1 MDKID
6 IEKMRHN
13 ENANKNKKQAGDFSP
28 VDEKTIDQKNKK
40 QKTRWATSSSV
51 ALIPDGEKATDSTCV
66 CVCA

>member
-1 MDKID
+1 MQTKT
-6 IEKMRHN
+6 
-13 ENANKNKKQAGDFSP
+13 KNRRATFSP